1 MLCGHTLSM
10 DGTDKKTPPADG
22 LGEKAAEAYRKAD
35 PDGIVTD
42 PDGSWTGFPR
52 FDPPP
57 RNTREGCGP
66 DAVGSDTAWGGERT
80 VSKPRDGGASRTGRG

>member
-1 MLCGHTLSM
+1 M
-10 DGTDKKTPPADG
+10 DGTDKKTSPAER

-57 RNTREGCGP
+57 VILGRDADPMRLGP
-66 DAVGSDTAWGGERT
+66 IQLGAESVQFQNPAMEVRPVQDAD
-80 VSKPRDGGASRTGRG
+80 DL